1 MQGVIISK
9 KCGKI
14 DGKIIPANFAVI
26 IGKQKNEKNNAE
38 DAHHQ
43 KIQNKFYAEKCIKK
57 LRQIEQ
63 RTECK
68 AEKCKGN

>member
-1 MQGVIISK
+1 M
-9 KCGKI
+9 
-14 DGKIIPANFAVI
+14 
-26 IGKQKNEKNNAE
+26 IGFFFCWQDENKQKNEKNNAE

>member
-1 MQGVIISK
+1 MQGVIISQ

-26 IGKQKNEKNNAE
+26 IGKQKSEKSNAE

-43 KIQNKFYAEKCIKK
+43 EIQNKFYAEKRI
-57 LRQIEQ
+57 
-63 RTECK
+63 
-68 AEKCKGN
+68 

>member
-1 MQGVIISK
+1 MQGVIISQ

-43 KIQNKFYAEKCIKK
+43 EIQNKFYVEKRI
-57 LRQIEQ
+57 
-63 RTECK
+63 
-68 AEKCKGN
+68 